1 MFFERIISNT
11 IKKATETFPVVLITG
26 PRQVGKTTVF
36 EQYREAGRTYVTLDD
51 PQVRVLAQNDPA
63 LFLQTYKTP
72 LFIDEIQ
79 YAPQLFPYIKMV
91 VDREK
96 QKGMFWLT
104 GSQQF
109 HLMRNVSESLAG
121 RVAILQLQG
130 LSQAEKFHRKNPP
143 FLPDNEEKTNHTL
156 GINQIYELILRGSYP
171 ELYANP
177 SVDLDLFYSSYLKT
191 YIEKDIRDLINIS
204 DESAF
209 IKFIKVAAACTGQ
222 LLNYSNMASD
232 VGVSVPTIKA
242 WLSLL
247 ETSGLTFMLYPY
259 ANNFIN
265 RAVKTPKLYFY
276 DTGLVCY
283 LCGWVS
289 AITLQNGAMNGA
301 ILETYVISEI
311 LKSYQYNGK
320 SVNAYF
326 YRDKEKKEID
336 LLIERNGTFFPIEI
350 KRTAS
355 PKEGDVKSFN
365 VLKYRNLPVGKGA
378 IICFYENFLPLNREV
393 NIVPISYLG

>member
-1 MFFERIISNT
+1 MFFERIISTT

-36 EQYREAGRTYVTLDD
+36 EQYRELERTYITLDD
-51 PQVRVLAQNDPA
+51 PQARVLAQNDPA

-121 RVAILQLQG
+121 RVAILELQG
-130 LSQAEKFHRKNPP
+130 LSQAEKFHRKNQP
-143 FLPDNEEKTNHTL
+143 FLPDNEEKANHTL
-156 GINQIYELILRGSYP
+156 DINEVYELILRGSYP

-177 SVDLDLFYSSYLKT
+177 NVDWDLFYSSYLKT

-209 IKFIKVAAACTGQ
+209 IKFMRVAAARTGQ
-222 LLNYSNMASD
+222 LLNYSDMASD
-232 VGVSVPTIKA
+232 VGVSVPTIKS

-259 ANNFIN
+259 SNNITN
-265 RAVKTPKLYFY
+265 RAIKTPKLYFY

-283 LCGWVS
+283 LTGWIS
-289 AITLQNGAMNGA
+289 ANTLQNGAMSGA

-336 LLIERNGTFFPIEI
+336 LLIERNGAFYPIEI
-350 KRTAS
+350 KRTAA
-355 PKEGDVKSFN
+355 PKESDVKNFN
-365 VLKYRNLPVGKGA
+365 ILALKNLPAGKGA
-378 IICFYENFLPLNREV
+378 IICFYENLLPLNREV
-393 NIVPISYLG
+393 NIIPISYLG